1 MPNDNNQIPTG
12 LYWQGK
18 RTEVERISLPFQ
30 TIETINESRAT
41 REKEKD
47 TLLRGLKK
55 KEDPVWHNRLIWG
68 DNKYVMSSLLDEL
81 AGKIDLVY
89 IDPPFATG
97 ADFSVTIEIGDIG
110 WTKEPSAIEE
120 KAYRDTWGKGI
131 DSYLQMMYDRL
142 VFIRDLLSDPAYIE
156 SHYKK
161 YPDTGRLFRTVS
173 LLQKGQGP
181 ARRFGDKVLT
191 PPIGMHWIW
200 SQERIDE
207 AFSKGLIRFTSKGR
221 PEKIQ
226 FLDKMKGDIID
237 DLWTDIYP
245 INSQA
250 IEALGYAT
258 QKPEALL
265 ERIIKSACPNN
276 GLVADFFCGSGT
288 TGAVAEKLGRRWIMA
303 DKGKHLRLLQKSW
316 KCRPERCEGS
326 RNPLII

>member
-1 MPNDNNQIPTG
+1 
-12 LYWQGK
+12 
-18 RTEVERISLPFQ
+18 
-30 TIETINESRAT
+30 
-41 REKEKD
+41 
-47 TLLRGLKK
+47 
-55 KEDPVWHNRLIWG
+55 
-68 DNKYVMSSLLDEL
+68 
-81 AGKIDLVY
+81 
-89 IDPPFATG
+89 
-97 ADFSVTIEIGDIG
+97 
-110 WTKEPSAIEE
+110 
-120 KAYRDTWGKGI
+120 
-131 DSYLQMMYDRL
+131 MMYDRL
-142 VFIRDLLSDPAYIE
+142 VFIRDLLSDSAPLYVHLDYHVGHYVKIAADDIFGKENFMNEVIWQKIRTTKAQSIGFGNVHDTILVYKKSNDNFFENQYVDFDPAYIE

-316 KCRPERCEGS
+316 KC
-326 RNPLII
+326 LITH